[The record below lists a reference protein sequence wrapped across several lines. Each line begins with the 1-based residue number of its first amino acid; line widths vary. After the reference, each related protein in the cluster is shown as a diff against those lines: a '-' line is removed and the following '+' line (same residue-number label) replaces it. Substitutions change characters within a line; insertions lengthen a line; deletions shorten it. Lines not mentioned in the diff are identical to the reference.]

1 MGKNNKKGSKHLT
14 ERIEDSGLTVTQERV
29 AMGLAM
35 GKPVAEI
42 SREVEVPTSTIYM
55 WRQQAAFSTYY
66 KRLQREV
73 VREIRGQLAELRDT
87 ALETLKETLDG
98 AGEQTRLKAACY
110 ILDYMT
116 GDQRENRRLK
126 MKAQQAIKNE
136 KK

>member
-87 ALETLKETLDG
+87 ALETLKEMLDG

>member
-1 MGKNNKKGSKHLT
+1 MGKNNKAGRKHLT

-42 SREVEVPTSTIYM
+42 SREVDVPSSTIYL

-87 ALETLKETLDG
+87 ALDALKEMLNG
-98 AGEQTRLKAACY
+98 GGEQTRLKAACY

-116 GDQRENRRLK
+116 GDQRENKKMRL
-126 MKAQQAIKNE
+126 KAQQVAKNE